1 MYTMGNDRN
10 GGFRMPRVTSR
21 IAYRQINED
30 GTAMSQKQ
38 TILDEINSIPERHRN
53 FGITLRELTRS
64 TGYDINAVSG
74 RVNDLKKN
82 GNVEECDKRKC
93 RITGRLVTPVTF
105 TYLV

>member
-30 GTAMSQKQ
+30 GTATSQKQ
-38 TILDEINSIPERHRN
+38 VILDEINSIPDRHRN

-74 RVNDLKKN
+74 RVNDLKKK

-93 RITGRLVTPVTF
+93 RITGRLVTPVTIS
-105 TYLV
+105 